1 MRHLLVIIL
10 AFAPCAGAYGPKK
23 VLPRSRPA
31 KAAAPSPPSFDAA
44 AINNPAQNILS
55 PGDRGS
61 AVVRA
66 QILLSR
72 AHFSCGEIDGHFGNN
87 LGKTL
92 AAFQKERHLAES
104 DKVDSDIWAALNGDS
119 APALISYTIAAE
131 DVAGPFV
138 QIPKEV
144 PDQAKLPAMN
154 YSSPV
159 EALAEKFHS
168 SQTLLRALNPG
179 VNFAAG
185 QKIVVPNVLVM
196 PLGRAA
202 RLEVRK
208 GESSV
213 RAYDDQG
220 KLMAFYV
227 ATAGSTHDPLPLG
240 NWKVNGVA
248 RNPKFHYN
256 PKLFWDASD
265 KDAKATLPPGPNN
278 PVGLVWIDLSYE
290 HTGIHG
296 TSEPSRVGHAFS
308 HGCIRLTN
316 WDAVELAGM
325 VRPGTPVALVE

>member
-1 MRHLLVIIL
+1 
-10 AFAPCAGAYGPKK
+10 
-23 VLPRSRPA
+23 
-31 KAAAPSPPSFDAA
+31 
-44 AINNPAQNILS
+44 
-55 PGDRGS
+55 
-61 AVVRA
+61 
-66 QILLSR
+66 
-72 AHFSCGEIDGHFGNN
+72 
-87 LGKTL
+87 
-92 AAFQKERHLAES
+92 
-104 DKVDSDIWAALNGDS
+104 
-119 APALISYTIAAE
+119 
-131 DVAGPFV
+131 
-138 QIPKEV
+138 
-144 PDQAKLPAMN
+144 MN